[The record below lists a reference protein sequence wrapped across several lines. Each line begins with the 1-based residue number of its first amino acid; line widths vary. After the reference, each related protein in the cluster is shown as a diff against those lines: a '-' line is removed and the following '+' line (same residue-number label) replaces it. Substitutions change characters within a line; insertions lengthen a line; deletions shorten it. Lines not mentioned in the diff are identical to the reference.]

1 MDRFEEQ
8 YKEELHKQEI
18 HANHCTMKGFLW
30 ILAGFTFVWLLT
42 ITNVFIVDK
51 APMTIAFVIC
61 AVICI
66 FMRVI
71 YRKDKMDALWVKYWF
86 IAMICVITGIV
97 GTFLTFHAA
106 LVYVLP
112 LLFAIQYRE
121 RRVLWF
127 SYFADGIAI
136 LVSMLLG
143 FYYGICDLNML
154 YVSNH
159 TRAWYLG
166 RMTGDVIPIPFNADV
181 NFVIVVYGVFPRMIT
196 LLVFVVM
203 LRYIIISN
211 QEDATRIA
219 ELTYRKEMDV
229 STRLFNKNKYEE
241 MIEQYYPQKAWVA
254 AIFWDVNNLKQIND
268 RFGHAAGDVLLET
281 VSSKLNDQT
290 NERRRAY
297 RVGGDEF
304 IMLVENPVPGEPEEI
319 IRNVREQL
327 KKNREDGGLKVSSA
341 VGWAEGP
348 GSQIKTIVREADE
361 RMYEDKVRS
370 KQGR

>member
-30 ILAGFTFVWLLT
+30 ILSGFTFVWLLT

-71 YRKDKMDALWVKYWF
+71 YRKEKMDALWVKYWF

-97 GTFLTFHAA
+97 GTFLTIHAT

-127 SYFADGIAI
+127 SYFADGTAI

-154 YVSNH
+154 YASNH

-166 RMTGDVIPIPFNADV
+166 RRTWQ
-181 NFVIVVYGVFPRMIT
+181 
-196 LLVFVVM
+196 
-203 LRYIIISN
+203 S
-211 QEDATRIA
+211 
-219 ELTYRKEMDV
+219 
-229 STRLFNKNKYEE
+229 
-241 MIEQYYPQKAWVA
+241 
-254 AIFWDVNNLKQIND
+254 
-268 RFGHAAGDVLLET
+268 
-281 VSSKLNDQT
+281 
-290 NERRRAY
+290 
-297 RVGGDEF
+297 
-304 IMLVENPVPGEPEEI
+304 
-319 IRNVREQL
+319 
-327 KKNREDGGLKVSSA
+327 
-341 VGWAEGP
+341 
-348 GSQIKTIVREADE
+348 
-361 RMYEDKVRS
+361 DKDDCP
-370 KQGR
+370 

>member
-1 MDRFEEQ
+1 MSNSR
-8 YKEELHKQEI
+8 
-18 HANHCTMKGFLW
+18 
-30 ILAGFTFVWLLT
+30 
-42 ITNVFIVDK
+42 
-51 APMTIAFVIC
+51 
-61 AVICI
+61 
-66 FMRVI
+66 
-71 YRKDKMDALWVKYWF
+71 VKYWF

-97 GTFLTFHAA
+97 GTFLTFHAT

-121 RRVLWF
+121 RSVLWF

-154 YVSNH
+154 YASNH

-254 AIFWDVNNLKQIND
+254 AIFPSLTLYKAKNSHNPSVYQGCGCFDFCID
-268 RFGHAAGDVLLET
+268 IVLFWKLCYFFCF
-281 VSSKLNDQT
+281 VSL
-290 NERRRAY
+290 
-297 RVGGDEF
+297 
-304 IMLVENPVPGEPEEI
+304 M
-319 IRNVREQL
+319 
-327 KKNREDGGLKVSSA
+327 
-341 VGWAEGP
+341 
-348 GSQIKTIVREADE
+348 IVRISAFD
-361 RMYEDKVRS
+361 MNS
-370 KQGR
+370 

>member
-97 GTFLTFHAA
+97 GTFLTFHAT

-127 SYFADGIAI
+127 SYFADGTAI

-154 YVSNH
+154 YASNH

-196 LLVFVVM
+196 
-203 LRYIIISN
+203 
-211 QEDATRIA
+211 
-219 ELTYRKEMDV
+219 
-229 STRLFNKNKYEE
+229 RLY
-241 MIEQYYPQKAWVA
+241 
-254 AIFWDVNNLKQIND
+254 L
-268 RFGHAAGDVLLET
+268 
-281 VSSKLNDQT
+281 
-290 NERRRAY
+290 
-297 RVGGDEF
+297 
-304 IMLVENPVPGEPEEI
+304 
-319 IRNVREQL
+319 
-327 KKNREDGGLKVSSA
+327 
-341 VGWAEGP
+341 
-348 GSQIKTIVREADE
+348 
-361 RMYEDKVRS
+361 
-370 KQGR
+370 